1 MALSGSV
8 TTDYWYSSGG
18 QTRGYRLDW
27 TAVQSIA
34 NNTSTIS
41 WSLSTDGT
49 YSSRVAERTL
59 YVVIAGNVVVNKVDR
74 VMRGPGVV
82 ASGSFTAYHAS
93 DGTFGFTASIEA
105 AVYESTV
112 NCTGSASFTLNQIP
126 RQATIISANDI
137 TDEQNPSFTF
147 SNPGGFDLIAELEIN
162 PTNTH
167 LFSRTIGNTGSHTFE
182 LTEIERNTLRS
193 YLKNANSGTLR
204 YLLYSNSSQF
214 VSYAD
219 RTISI
224 VNGQPTLTASVEDIN
239 PDTVALT
246 GDSSV
251 MVRYASNAAVSMTAT
266 AKKGASITSR
276 RIICGGKYLTT
287 DSGTLEAVDSG
298 KFTFS
303 ATDSRGN
310 TATQTLD
317 KTLIEYVKPT
327 CLLHA
332 NAPNADGEMSF
343 SISGNCYAGSFG
355 VSDNAIHAF
364 YRYKEED
371 GEYAEWVEA
380 EVTTSGGTYQAD
392 VSITGMDYTKQYTFQ
407 AKATDELMTSESKER
422 AVKTVPVFDWSGKD
436 FNFNVPVTMNNGLA
450 YLMLAEGADLDVI
463 LTPNTYTGLDAST
476 AGYLHCPVSEGR
488 FTLEVFGTADA
499 LTQRLTLCEKGK
511 AYVYE
516 RHYYGEAWGAWVMAT
531 LGYTPVQQG
540 TGVGQLGNSVK
551 IGWTGAR
558 LKATVDVTDLGN
570 FVFDDNVCAK
580 SDDGNGNKY
589 YKFPDGT
596 LICTKAVAVAVEC
609 ASAWGSGLYDSPA
622 IDLGNWP
629 HAFASTPATTITFCA
644 DASSG
649 FGMVEG
655 LNGTSATTVGATYL
669 CRGSSGGCYGNI
681 HVIGI
686 GRWK

>member
-1 MALSGSV
+1 MASGSV
-8 TTDYWYSSGG
+8 TTSSWTSSGG
-18 QTRGYRLDW
+18 QTRNYTFSWSSSPD
-27 TAVQSIA
+27 IA
-34 NNTSTIS
+34 NNQSPVTWWIDATGS
-41 WSLSTDGT
+41 
-49 YSSRVAERTL
+49 YPYNVAERTL
-59 YVVIAGNVVVNKVDR
+59 YAVIAGNVVVNKEDR
-74 VMRGPGVV
+74 VMRAPGRV
-82 ASGSFTAYHAS
+82 AEGSFIAHHAS
-93 DGTFGFTASIEA
+93 DGTFGFSVSIQA
-105 AVYESTV
+105 AVYGSSV
-112 NCTGSASFTLNQIP
+112 NCTGSDSFALDQIP
-126 RQATIISANDI
+126 RQASITSANNV

-147 SNPGGFDLIAELEIN
+147 SNPGGFDLIAELEVN
-162 PTNTH
+162 PNNTH
-167 LFSRTIGNTGSHTFE
+167 LFSRTIGNTGSYTFE
-182 LTEIERNTLRS
+182 LTESERNTLRS

-251 MVRYASNAAVSMTAT
+251 MVRYASNAAVSMTVE

-276 RIICGGKYLTT
+276 RIICGGNYLTT
-287 DSGTLEAVDSG
+287 DSGTLEAVESG
-298 KFTFS
+298 KFVFN

-310 TATQTLD
+310 TVTQTFD
-317 KTLIEYVKPT
+317 KTLIEYVKLT
-327 CLLHA
+327 CLLYA
-332 NAPNADGEMSF
+332 NAPNADGEMTF
-343 SISGNCYAGSFG
+343 SIGGNCYAGSFG

-371 GEYAEWVEA
+371 GEYVEWIEA
-380 EVTTSGGTYQAD
+380 EVSASSGAYQAN
-392 VSITGMDYTKQYTFQ
+392 VSITGLDYTKQYTFQ

-436 FNFNVPVTMNNGLA
+436 FNFNVPVTMNNGLT
-450 YLMLAEGADLDVI
+450 YLMLAEGADLDAI

-476 AGYLHCPVSEGR
+476 AGYLHCPITSGR
-488 FTLEVFGTADA
+488 FSLEVIGTADA
-499 LTQRLTLCEKGK
+499 LTQRLTCCVKGK
-511 AYVYE
+511 AQVYE
-516 RHYYGEAWGAWVMAT
+516 RHYYGEAWGDWVAAT
-531 LGYTPVQQG
+531 LGYTPVRQG
-540 TGVGQLGNSVK
+540 TGVGQLGNTV
-551 IGWTGAR
+551 IVGWSGSR

-596 LICTKAVAVAVEC
+596 LICTKAVAVGVEC
-609 ASAWGSGLYDSPA
+609 TSAWGSGLYDSPA

-655 LNGTSATTVGATYL
+655 LNGTSATIVGATYL

>member
-137 TDEQNPSFTF
+137 TDEQNPYFTF
-147 SNPGGFDLIAELEIN
+147 SNPGGFDLIAEIEVN

-167 LFSRTIGNTGSHTFE
+167 LFSRTIGNTGSYTFE
-182 LTEIERNTLRS
+182 LTESERNTLRS

-251 MVRYASNAAVSMTAT
+251 MVRYASNAAVSMTVET
-266 AKKGASITSR
+266 KKGASITSR
-276 RIICGGKYLTT
+276 RIICGGNYLTT
-287 DSGTLEAVDSG
+287 NSGTLEAVESG
-298 KFTFS
+298 KFVFS

-317 KTLIEYVKPT
+317 KTLIEYVKLT
-327 CLLHA
+327 CLLYA
-332 NAPNADGEMSF
+332 NAPNADGEMTF
-343 SISGNCYAGSFG
+343 SIGGNCYAGSFG

-371 GEYAEWVEA
+371 GEYAEWVEV

-392 VSITGMDYTKQYTFQ
+392 VSITGLDYTKQYTFQ

>member
-18 QTRGYRLDW
+18 QSRGYRLDW
-27 TAVQSIA
+27 TAIQSIA
-34 NNTSTIS
+34 NNSSVIS

-137 TDEQNPSFTF
+137 TDEQNPYFTF
-147 SNPGGFDLIAELEIN
+147 SNPGGFDLIAEVEVN

-167 LFSRTIGNTGSHTFE
+167 LFSRTIRNTGSYTFE
-182 LTEIERNTLRS
+182 LTESERNTLRS

-224 VNGQPTLTASVEDIN
+224 VNGQPTLTASVEDVN

-251 MVRYASNAAVSMTAT
+251 MVRYASNAAVSMTAA

-276 RIICGGKYLTT
+276 RIICGGNYLTT
-287 DSGTLEAVDSG
+287 DSGTLEAVESG
-298 KFTFS
+298 KFVFS

-343 SISGNCYAGSFG
+343 SIGGNCYTGSFG
-355 VSDNAIHAF
+355 AADNAIHTY
-364 YRYKEED
+364 YRYKDDISEY
-371 GEYAEWVEA
+371 GEWIEA
-380 EVTTSGGTYQAD
+380 EVSASNGAYQSNI
-392 VSITGMDYTKQYTFQ
+392 SIEGLDYTKQYTFQ
-407 AKATDELMTSESKER
+407 AKVSDSLMSAESKEQT
-422 AVKTVPVFDWSGKD
+422 VKTVPVFDWSGKD
-436 FNFNVPVTMNNGLA
+436 FNFNVPIYVNGIP
-450 YLMLAEGADLDVI
+450 LAESIISSDGNVAAWKYAD
-463 LTPNTYTGLDAST
+463 G
-476 AGYLHCPVSEGR
+476 
-488 FTLEVFGTADA
+488 
-499 LTQRLTLCEKGK
+499 RLTIFGK
-511 AYVYE
+511 LVVDNANGYV
-516 RHYYGEAWGAWVMAT
+516 A
-531 LGYTPVQQG
+531 Q
-540 TGVGQLGNSVK
+540 
-551 IGWTGAR
+551 
-558 LKATVDVTDLGN
+558 
-570 FVFDDNVCAK
+570 
-580 SDDGNGNKY
+580 
-589 YKFPDGT
+589 
-596 LICTKAVAVAVEC
+596 KAVAFPVLAITTKPYATMVTRNSFGN
-609 ASAWGSGLYDSPA
+609 AAAGLPVVPFCGAHNTNSDGFIESVTLGLQTTNG
-622 IDLGNWP
+622 DLGS
-629 HAFASTPATTITFCA
+629 HSDTFRTVQ
-644 DASSG
+644 
-649 FGMVEG
+649 FVF
-655 LNGTSATTVGATYL
+655 NGY
-669 CRGSSGGCYGNI
+669 
-681 HVIGI
+681 
-686 GRWK
+686 WK

>member
-18 QTRGYRLDW
+18 QSRGYRLDW
-27 TAVQSIA
+27 TAIQSIA
-34 NNTSTIS
+34 NNSSVIS

-137 TDEQNPSFTF
+137 TDEQNPYFTF
-147 SNPGGFDLIAELEIN
+147 SNPGGFDLIAELEVN

-167 LFSRTIGNTGSHTFE
+167 LFSRTIGNTGSYTFE
-182 LTEIERNTLRS
+182 LTESERNTLRS

-251 MVRYASNAAVSMTAT
+251 MIRYASNAAVSMTAA

-276 RIICGGKYLTT
+276 RIICGGNYLTT
-287 DSGTLEAVDSG
+287 DSGTLEAVESG
-298 KFTFS
+298 KFVFS

-317 KTLIEYVKPT
+317 KTLIEYVKLT
-327 CLLHA
+327 CLLYA

-343 SISGNCYAGSFG
+343 SIGGNCYTGSFG
-355 VSDNAIHAF
+355 AADNAIHTY
-364 YRYKEED
+364 YRYKDDISEY
-371 GEYAEWVEA
+371 GEWIETEVSASNGAYQSNVSVE
-380 EVTTSGGTYQAD
+380 GL
-392 VSITGMDYTKQYTFQ
+392 DYTKQYTFQ
-407 AKATDELMTSESKER
+407 AKISDSLMSAESKEQT
-422 AVKTVPVFDWSGKD
+422 VKTVPVFDWSGTD
-436 FNFNVPVTMNNGLA
+436 FNFNVPIHVNGIP
-450 YLMLAEGADLDVI
+450 LAESIISSDGNVAAWKYAD
-463 LTPNTYTGLDAST
+463 G
-476 AGYLHCPVSEGR
+476 
-488 FTLEVFGTADA
+488 
-499 LTQRLTLCEKGK
+499 RLTIFGK
-511 AYVYE
+511 LVVDNANGYV
-516 RHYYGEAWGAWVMAT
+516 A
-531 LGYTPVQQG
+531 Q
-540 TGVGQLGNSVK
+540 
-551 IGWTGAR
+551 
-558 LKATVDVTDLGN
+558 
-570 FVFDDNVCAK
+570 
-580 SDDGNGNKY
+580 
-589 YKFPDGT
+589 
-596 LICTKAVAVAVEC
+596 KAVAFPVLAITTKPYATMVTRNSFGN
-609 ASAWGSGLYDSPA
+609 AAAGLSVVPFCGAHNTNSDGLIESVTLGLQTTNG
-622 IDLGNWP
+622 DLGS
-629 HAFASTPATTITFCA
+629 HSDTFRTVQ
-644 DASSG
+644 
-649 FGMVEG
+649 FVF
-655 LNGTSATTVGATYL
+655 NGY
-669 CRGSSGGCYGNI
+669 
-681 HVIGI
+681 
-686 GRWK
+686 WK